1 MLLRILNIEMM
12 FFLHDPVINQ
22 VSIPLKV
29 KADMIPIYM
38 FSIVSKVCNSRFLNY
53 LIMLAVIV
61 SAINNILI
69 IWTVCFTIMF
79 LSREKMLDPILITNL
94 NIRGSLIRWFLII
107 QVKCTI
113 FRSFSGANKR
123 REKIKLLVHY
133 TPGTFKGYVTL
144 KLTFDTEPPVHKAIF
159 CLRLL

>member
-1 MLLRILNIEMM
+1 
-12 FFLHDPVINQ
+12 
-22 VSIPLKV
+22 
-29 KADMIPIYM
+29 
-38 FSIVSKVCNSRFLNY
+38 
-53 LIMLAVIV
+53 
-61 SAINNILI
+61 
-69 IWTVCFTIMF
+69 MF

-123 REKIKLLVHY
+123 REKIKLQVHH
-133 TPGTFKGYVTL
+133 VTL

>member
-1 MLLRILNIEMM
+1 
-12 FFLHDPVINQ
+12 
-22 VSIPLKV
+22 
-29 KADMIPIYM
+29 
-38 FSIVSKVCNSRFLNY
+38 
-53 LIMLAVIV
+53 
-61 SAINNILI
+61 
-69 IWTVCFTIMF
+69 MF

-94 NIRGSLIRWFLII
+94 NIHGSLIRWILIKRFT

-123 REKIKLLVHY
+123 REKIKLLVLY

>member
-12 FFLHDPVINQ
+12 FFLHDYINQ
-22 VSIPLKV
+22 VSIPLKIKV
-29 KADMIPIYM
+29 DMIPIYM
-38 FSIVSKVCNSRFLNY
+38 FSLVWKVCNSRFLNY
-53 LIMLAVIV
+53 LIILVVIV

-79 LSREKMLDPILITNL
+79 LSREKMLDPIFIANL
-94 NIRGSLIRWFLII
+94 NLHGSLIRWFLII